1 MIPVRCR
8 PWCRSIC
15 IPRTQC
21 LDGEGTTQ
29 RLTVRAK
36 YSDGTDRD
44 VTNLAFFSSNNETS
58 AEIAQTGLVTAHAR
72 GEAFI
77 MARFDTHTV
86 GSQFIVLPKGLQ
98 L

>member
-1 MIPVRCR
+1 M
-8 PWCRSIC
+8 
-15 IPRTQC
+15 
-21 LDGEGTTQ
+21 DGEGETQ

-44 VTNLAFFSSNNETS
+44 VTNLAFFSSNNETI
-58 AEIAQTGLVTAHAR
+58 AEIAQTGIVTAHAR

-86 GSQFIVLPKGLQ
+86 GSHFIVLPKGLEIRRPKDASTE
-98 L
+98 LHRYAGA